1 MVRDKI
7 AEIVAQISGFDAQE
21 LIKSEDFIEEFFINS
36 LKEMMIFER
45 VENEFDVSIDIDKYY
60 KDVRNINKLAA
71 LVEKLIK

>member
-7 AEIVAQISGFDAQE
+7 AEIAAQISGFDAQE